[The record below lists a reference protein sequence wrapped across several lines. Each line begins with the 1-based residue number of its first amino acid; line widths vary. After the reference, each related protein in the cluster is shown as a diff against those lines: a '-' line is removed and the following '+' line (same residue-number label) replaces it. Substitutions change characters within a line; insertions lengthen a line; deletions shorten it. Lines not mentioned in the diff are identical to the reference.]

1 MAPNEAYLLDHGVS
15 AYALGPYRNYLMSE
29 QVVVAISVD
38 NPDSISE
45 EAIERE
51 FMKIINNGFNKGKT
65 IHLGKRSRA
74 AGFLKDE
81 IAEGSNIAW
90 FKKAFQEELWAELIE
105 NARKAAYQKALEQF
119 RRRSNIRG
127 AREEMERALS
137 ARVANSE
144 FYGVGDDKIEE
155 IKKEQEVLLEA
166 IRRPRIA
173 LDSAAFVWM
182 VKENNG

>member
-1 MAPNEAYLLDHGVS
+1 MCG
-15 AYALGPYRNYLMSE
+15 ALQILKARQIHVFLS
-29 QVVVAISVD
+29 VA
-38 NPDSISE
+38 
-45 EAIERE
+45 R
-51 FMKIINNGFNKGKT
+51 
-65 IHLGKRSRA
+65 
-74 AGFLKDE
+74 
-81 IAEGSNIAW
+81 
-90 FKKAFQEELWAELIE
+90 
-105 NARKAAYQKALEQF
+105 LEQF